1 MNAQVG
7 AAHAAI
13 TACPLSRAS
22 AGTRMGATIVVLGSA
37 FLAPV
42 APVAAQPDAAGY
54 PQRTITLINPNAP
67 GGFVD
72 IVARG
77 IATVM
82 QRQLRQSVV
91 VVNRPGA
98 NSAIGTAAVAT
109 AAPDGYT
116 LLLTSPAVAA
126 IPAIDEL
133 FQRPPQY
140 SLSQLAPLAQVT
152 ADPAMFLVHPS
163 LPARNVKEF
172 IALAKARPADFLVS
186 SSGTYGT
193 THLPIAILEQA
204 AGIRLRHVPY
214 NGGAP
219 AIAAVVGG
227 HATAVASAPSVAMA
241 QVKAGRV
248 RAIATWGAQRSPAFP
263 DVGTFRES
271 GVDIEFTLWTA
282 LFAPSRTP
290 APGQV
295 LVETLVSAISAGT
308 ELMLYGT
315 YDRLDNAGVSL
326 GTYVFLWSQT
336 GGIVELDIALGEFA
350 TDDITATAVSRY
362 LNTLDTP
369 VFVGSG
375 TVEGIAG
382 STSNWIVAVGA
393 TPVPEPSTYGLIL
406 GGLALAGAAL
416 RRRRKQAA

>member
-263 DVGTFRES
+263 ELPTFAQAGYPTYDVVYRFGF
-271 GVDIEFTLWTA
+271 L
-282 LFAPSRTP
+282 APAGTP
-290 APGQV
+290 APVITRLQQEIAKAMEQPKVKAFLDSQGARAVRIDGAEFTDLIRRELALWKQV
-295 LVETLVSAISAGT
+295 IE
-308 ELMLYGT
+308 
-315 YDRLDNAGVSL
+315 RAGVKA
-326 GTYVFLWSQT
+326 
-336 GGIVELDIALGEFA
+336 E
-350 TDDITATAVSRY
+350 
-362 LNTLDTP
+362 
-369 VFVGSG
+369 
-375 TVEGIAG
+375 
-382 STSNWIVAVGA
+382 
-393 TPVPEPSTYGLIL
+393 
-406 GGLALAGAAL
+406 
-416 RRRRKQAA
+416 

>member
-1 MNAQVG
+1 MDMTPA

-13 TACPLSRAS
+13 VGARAPLAIALAGALFAS
-22 AGTRMGATIVVLGSA
+22 ATPTARAQADPAA
-37 FLAPV
+37 F
-42 APVAAQPDAAGY
+42 

-82 QRQLRQSVV
+82 QRQLRHPVV

-133 FQRPPQY
+133 FQRPAQY
-140 SLSQLAPLAQVT
+140 SLSQLAPIAQVT
-152 ADPAMFLVHPS
+152 ADPAMFLIHPS
-163 LPARNVKEF
+163 LPVRTVKEF

-219 AIAAVVGG
+219 AMAAVVGG
-227 HATAVASAPSVAMA
+227 HATAVASAPSVAMT

-248 RAIATWGAQRSPAFP
+248 RALATWGAQRVPAFP
-263 DVGTFRES
+263 DVPTFRES

-290 APGQV
+290 GPV
-295 LVETLVSAISAGT
+295 
-308 ELMLYGT
+308 
-315 YDRLDNAGVSL
+315 
-326 GTYVFLWSQT
+326 
-336 GGIVELDIALGEFA
+336 
-350 TDDITATAVSRY
+350 
-362 LNTLDTP
+362 LDTLQGA
-369 VFVGSG
+369 VRAVVQDEDFRAAMARSLS
-375 TVEGIAG
+375 TIAH
-382 STSNWIVAVGA
+382 
-393 TPVPEPSTYGLIL
+393 LD
-406 GGLALAGAAL
+406 GAAF
-416 RRRRKQAA
+416 QAHWQAEVKRIQASVRFIGKAAEQ

>member
-1 MNAQVG
+1 MNSIRKGNPVATPGMPAGIATPLGIAALGLLLGVG
-7 AAHAAI
+7 ASPA
-13 TACPLSRAS
+13 RAQ
-22 AGTRMGATIVVLGSA
+22 A
-37 FLAPV
+37 
-42 APVAAQPDAAGY
+42 DAAAF
-54 PQRTITLINPNAP
+54 PQRTITLVNPNAP

-82 QRQLRQSVV
+82 QRQLRQPMV

-98 NSAIGTAAVAT
+98 NSAIGTAAVAN

-133 FQRPPQY
+133 FQRPAQY

-152 ADPAMFLVHPS
+152 ADPAMFLIHPS
-163 LPARNVKEF
+163 LPVRTVKEF
-172 IALAKARPADFLVS
+172 VALARSRPADFLVS

-248 RAIATWGAQRSPAFP
+248 RALASWGAQRVPAFP
-263 DVGTFRES
+263 DVPTFRES
-271 GVDIEFTLWTA
+271 GIDIEFTLWTA
-282 LFAPSRTP
+282 LFAPSKTP
-290 APGQV
+290 APV
-295 LVETLVSAISAGT
+295 
-308 ELMLYGT
+308 
-315 YDRLDNAGVSL
+315 
-326 GTYVFLWSQT
+326 
-336 GGIVELDIALGEFA
+336 
-350 TDDITATAVSRY
+350 
-362 LNTLDTP
+362 LDTLQGA
-369 VFVGSG
+369 VRAVVQDEDFKGAMARSLS
-375 TVEGIAG
+375 TIAH
-382 STSNWIVAVGA
+382 
-393 TPVPEPSTYGLIL
+393 LD
-406 GGLALAGAAL
+406 GAAF
-416 RRRRKQAA
+416 QAHWQAEVKRIQASVRFIGKTAEQ

>member
-1 MNAQVG
+1 MNMTPAAALAALAG
-7 AAHAAI
+7 ARAPLAI
-13 TACPLSRAS
+13 ALAGALFAS
-22 AGTRMGATIVVLGSA
+22 ATPTAR
-37 FLAPV
+37 
-42 APVAAQPDAAGY
+42 AQADPASF

-82 QRQLRQSVV
+82 QRQLRHPVV

-98 NSAIGTAAVAT
+98 NSAIGTAAVAS

-133 FQRPPQY
+133 FQRPAQY
-140 SLSQLAPLAQVT
+140 SLSQLAPIAQVT
-152 ADPAMFLVHPS
+152 ADPAMFLIHPS
-163 LPARNVKEF
+163 LPVRTVKEF
-172 IALAKARPADFLVS
+172 VALAKARPADFLVS

-219 AIAAVVGG
+219 AMAAVVGG
-227 HATAVASAPSVAMA
+227 HATAVASAPSVAMT

-248 RAIATWGAQRSPAFP
+248 RALATWGAQRVPAFP
-263 DVGTFRES
+263 DVPTFRES

-290 APGQV
+290 GPV
-295 LVETLVSAISAGT
+295 
-308 ELMLYGT
+308 
-315 YDRLDNAGVSL
+315 
-326 GTYVFLWSQT
+326 
-336 GGIVELDIALGEFA
+336 
-350 TDDITATAVSRY
+350 
-362 LNTLDTP
+362 LDTLQGAIRA
-369 VFVGSG
+369 VVQDEDFRAAMARSLS
-375 TVEGIAG
+375 TIAH
-382 STSNWIVAVGA
+382 
-393 TPVPEPSTYGLIL
+393 LD
-406 GGLALAGAAL
+406 GAAF
-416 RRRRKQAA
+416 QAHWQSEVKRIQASVRFIGKAAEQ

>member
-1 MNAQVG
+1 MDMTPA

-13 TACPLSRAS
+13 VGARAPLAIALAGALFAS
-22 AGTRMGATIVVLGSA
+22 ATPTARAQADPAA
-37 FLAPV
+37 F
-42 APVAAQPDAAGY
+42 

-82 QRQLRQSVV
+82 QRQLRHPVV

-133 FQRPPQY
+133 FQRPAQY
-140 SLSQLAPLAQVT
+140 SLSQLAPIAQVT
-152 ADPAMFLVHPS
+152 ADPAMFLIHPS
-163 LPARNVKEF
+163 LPVRTVKEF

-219 AIAAVVGG
+219 AMAAVVGG
-227 HATAVASAPSVAMA
+227 HATAVASAPSVAMT
-241 QVKAGRV
+241 QVTAGRV
-248 RAIATWGAQRSPAFP
+248 RALATWGAQRVPAFP
-263 DVGTFRES
+263 DVPTFRES

-290 APGQV
+290 GPV
-295 LVETLVSAISAGT
+295 
-308 ELMLYGT
+308 
-315 YDRLDNAGVSL
+315 
-326 GTYVFLWSQT
+326 
-336 GGIVELDIALGEFA
+336 
-350 TDDITATAVSRY
+350 
-362 LNTLDTP
+362 LDTLQ
-369 VFVGSG
+369 G
-375 TVEGIAG
+375 
-382 STSNWIVAVGA
+382 AVRA
-393 TPVPEPSTYGLIL
+393 VVQDEDFRA
-406 GGLALAGAAL
+406 ALARSLSTIAHLDGAAF
-416 RRRRKQAA
+416 QAHWQAEVKRIQASVRFIGKAAEQ

>member
-1 MNAQVG
+1 MDMTPG
-7 AAHAAI
+7 AAFAAI
-13 TACPLSRAS
+13 DGARAPLAIALAFALFAS
-22 AGTRMGATIVVLGSA
+22 ATPTARAQADPAA
-37 FLAPV
+37 F
-42 APVAAQPDAAGY
+42 

-82 QRQLRQSVV
+82 QRQLRHPVV

-133 FQRPPQY
+133 FQRPAQY
-140 SLSQLAPLAQVT
+140 SLSQLAPIAQVT
-152 ADPAMFLVHPS
+152 ADPAMFLIHPS
-163 LPARNVKEF
+163 LPVRTVKEF
-172 IALAKARPADFLVS
+172 VALAKARPADFLVS

-219 AIAAVVGG
+219 AMAAVVGG
-227 HATAVASAPSVAMA
+227 HATAVASAPSVAMT

-248 RAIATWGAQRSPAFP
+248 RALATWGAQRVPAFP
-263 DVGTFRES
+263 DVPTFRES

-290 APGQV
+290 GPV
-295 LVETLVSAISAGT
+295 
-308 ELMLYGT
+308 
-315 YDRLDNAGVSL
+315 
-326 GTYVFLWSQT
+326 
-336 GGIVELDIALGEFA
+336 
-350 TDDITATAVSRY
+350 
-362 LNTLDTP
+362 LDTLQAA
-369 VFVGSG
+369 VRAVVQDEDFRAAMARSLS
-375 TVEGIAG
+375 TIAH
-382 STSNWIVAVGA
+382 
-393 TPVPEPSTYGLIL
+393 LD
-406 GGLALAGAAL
+406 GAAF
-416 RRRRKQAA
+416 QAHWQAEVKRIQASVRFIGKAAEQ

>member
-1 MNAQVG
+1 MNAQVR

-13 TACPLSRAS
+13 MACSLSRAS
-22 AGTRMGATIVVLGSA
+22 AGTRMGTRMGATIAALGGA
-37 FLAPV
+37 LLVPV

-82 QRQLRQSVV
+82 QRQLRQPVV

-290 APGQV
+290 APV
-295 LVETLVSAISAGT
+295 
-308 ELMLYGT
+308 
-315 YDRLDNAGVSL
+315 
-326 GTYVFLWSQT
+326 
-336 GGIVELDIALGEFA
+336 
-350 TDDITATAVSRY
+350 
-362 LNTLDTP
+362 LDTLQGA
-369 VFVGSG
+369 VRAVVQDEDFRAAMTRSLS
-375 TVEGIAG
+375 TIAHLDG
-382 STSNWIVAVGA
+382 PAFQAHWQAEVRRIQASVRFIGKTS
-393 TPVPEPSTYGLIL
+393 E
-406 GGLALAGAAL
+406 
-416 RRRRKQAA
+416 Q